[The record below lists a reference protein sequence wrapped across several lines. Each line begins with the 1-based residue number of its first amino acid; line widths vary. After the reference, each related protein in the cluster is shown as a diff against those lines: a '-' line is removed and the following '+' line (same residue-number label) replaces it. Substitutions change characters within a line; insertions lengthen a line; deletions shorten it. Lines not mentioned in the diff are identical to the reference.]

1 LVDSSGEERKGKAAG
16 HGEICGGAGL
26 GEAEEGE
33 EERKGDG
40 GETDRWGRLVSETKE
55 KKGAGRVGCNGE
67 EVDGLLGRQ
76 AGREEGKFSPFFFFS
91 FSNYFETKLL
101 NSNSN
106 KNFSNFSTNFYN
118 LFKSHT
124 SNQKPCKAK

>member
-55 KKGAGRVGCNGE
+55 KKEPGEWAAMGRRLMGCWAA
-67 EVDGLLGRQ
+67 RP
-76 AGREEGKFSPFFFFS
+76 EGKKVSFLLFFS
-91 FSNYFETKLL
+91 FLFQTILKP
-101 NSNSN
+101 
-106 KNFSNFSTNFYN
+106 NF
-118 LFKSHT
+118 
-124 SNQKPCKAK
+124 